1 MIAHKP
7 YRIAVEKYDQMIAAG
22 IFTENDAIE
31 LIRGEIVPKMPI
43 GSQHAACVTRLVRQ
57 LIRSLGE
64 SAIVSP
70 QNPIRL
76 SDSEPEPDV
85 AVLRPRAD
93 DYAEGKPTADD
104 VLLVIEVADS
114 SLEFDREN
122 KLSVYAEAGI
132 AEYWIVNLLESIVE
146 VYREPE
152 GSNYASRH
160 DARSGETLEIR
171 HLAGASIAASEILP
185 P

>member
-43 GSQHAACVTRLVRQ
+43 GSLHAACVKRLNEF
-57 LIRSLGE
+57 LIRNFGDR
-64 SAIVSP
+64 ATIGVQDPIV
-70 QNPIRL
+70 L
-76 SDSEPEPDV
+76 SDSEPEPDIS
-85 AVLRPRAD
+85 VLKRRS
-93 DYAEGKPTADD
+93 DYYSTGKPTADD

-122 KLSVYAEAGI
+122 KLSIYAEAGI
-132 AEYWIVNLLESIVE
+132 GEYWIVNLLENIVE
-146 VYREPE
+146 VYREPA
-152 GSNYASRH
+152 GSTYASRQ
-160 DARSGETLEIR
+160 DLSRGQTLAIGVLGGTTIDVAEV
-171 HLAGASIAASEILP
+171 LP

>member
-43 GSQHAACVTRLVRQ
+43 GRLHAACVKRLNDY
-57 LIRSLGE
+57 LIRNFGDRTTIGVQDP
-64 SAIVSP
+64 IV
-70 QNPIRL
+70 L
-76 SDSEPEPDV
+76 ADSEPEPDIT
-85 AVLRPRAD
+85 VLKRRSD
-93 DYAEGKPTADD
+93 FYAAGKPKADD

-122 KLSVYAEAGI
+122 KLSIYAEAGI
-132 AEYWIVNLLESIVE
+132 AEYWIVNLLDGVVE
-146 VYREPE
+146 VYREPA

-160 DARSGETLEIR
+160 DARRGDSLEIR
-171 HLAGASIAASEILP
+171 NLPGTSIAASEILP
-185 P
+185 R